1 MPIRTAIW
9 KVGTPPELL
18 AEATLP
24 NERLL
29 EEMIIAA
36 PRLLSEE
43 WMLIGRQEDT
53 GLGGR
58 IDLLAVAPDG
68 AIVLIELKRDR
79 TPREV
84 VAQAIDYA
92 YWVSGLDPE
101 DIVAIYRRF
110 APGRSLAAD
119 FEERFGQELDDD
131 ALNQSHQIVVVAAAL
146 DDSTE
151 RIIAYLTER
160 GIAINAL
167 LFQVFANGAEQLI
180 SRAWLIDP
188 IRAQA
193 SSAAT
198 PGDPSEPWNGE
209 FYSSFGHGESRSWE
223 DALARGPEEWR
234 DLIEEARETALSAF
248 LEKPALKEGRW
259 TLELCEGDDE
269 DRMEES
275 RKAALSALD
284 ELEAGENHKSA
295 FELLESIDLRGGR
308 KRAWSDGELASVK
321 EALKIV
327 RELARAE
334 LRRGIVVL
342 ESGPA
347 DERLAG
353 ALPILR
359 DAFRQAR
366 LFLSEAKRRSRVM
379 DFADLE
385 VHALRALEH
394 QGVRDYYCERWRAF
408 LVDEFQ
414 DTNPVQAELLTQL
427 TEGTKLTVVGD
438 EKQSIYGFRRADV
451 EVFRRFRECILSE
464 RGDEVL
470 LATSFRGHSELV
482 GVLNAVFSSVLGEMR
497 QDLEAHREQPPHEA
511 PHVRAYAM
519 ESEKRVPKAML
530 QRAEATHI
538 ARLVRE
544 MMDQEVSVYDAAA
557 DTVRPVRP
565 GDVAVLS
572 RVWAPLELYG
582 EALAAV
588 GIPSVHAGGGN
599 LLETR
604 EAKDGLALLRFLADP
619 TDDLAL
625 VAILRS
631 PFFAVEDPLLH
642 ELAQEHTKTT
652 SWWKLVQEAGGPQL
666 HPAQEILGELL
677 SKRRLEPPTALLQLA
692 DHLTGYTAIIA
703 NLPGAGRREA
713 DWRGFRELVGDLE
726 RGAYDA
732 FTVVRWLRQLN
743 EAGAEVPR
751 PPLEVGEVVGLMTIH
766 AAKGL
771 EWPVVIVP
779 DLARAMP
786 SSHGAVVFDPELGV
800 AVDFGEDEGEPALY
814 RLIADKKA
822 RLQEDEARRI
832 FYVAPTRA
840 RDHLILTSTDGETN
854 RFSGI
859 ALLRPGLEVA
869 GVTFSPVA
877 FRPEDALPP
886 VLPSPAPNLPPGLLV
901 EPIG

>member
-1 MPIRTAIW
+1 
-9 KVGTPPELL
+9 L
-18 AEATLP
+18 AELEAAQISTIHALCARVCREHPDEAGVPADFGILDELRGRLWTADRLTDAMDGLP
-24 NERLL
+24 EEHYRVVPYPLMQAAL
-29 EEMIIAA
+29 EA
-36 PRLLSEE
+36 LFS
-43 WMLIGRQEDT
+43 
-53 GLGGR
+53 
-58 IDLLAVAPDG
+58 
-68 AIVLIELKRDR
+68 
-79 TPREV
+79 
-84 VAQAIDYA
+84 
-92 YWVSGLDPE
+92 DP
-101 DIVAIYRRF
+101 
-110 APGRSLAAD
+110 LAA
-119 FEERFGQELDDD
+119 EE
-131 ALNQSHQIVVVAAAL
+131 
-146 DDSTE
+146 
-151 RIIAYLTER
+151 
-160 GIAINAL
+160 
-167 LFQVFANGAEQLI
+167 
-180 SRAWLIDP
+180 
-188 IRAQA
+188 
-193 SSAAT
+193 
-198 PGDPSEPWNGE
+198 
-209 FYSSFGHGESRSWE
+209 
-223 DALARGPEEWR
+223 ALARGPEGWR

-248 LEKPALKEGRW
+248 LEEPALKEGRW

-275 RKAALSALD
+275 RRAALSALD
-284 ELEAGENHKSA
+284 ELEAGENHKTA
-295 FELLESIDLRGGR
+295 FELLASIDLRGGR

-321 EALKIV
+321 EALRQV
-327 RELARAE
+327 RELVRAE

-342 ESGPA
+342 EPGPA

-353 ALPILR
+353 ALPVLR
-359 DAFRQAR
+359 DAFQRAGV
-366 LFLSEAKRRSRVM
+366 FLSEAKRRSRVL

-385 VHALRALEH
+385 VHALKALEH
-394 QGVRDYYCERWRAF
+394 EEVREYYRERWRAF

-414 DTNPVQAELLTQL
+414 DTNPVQAELLAQL

-451 EVFRRFRECILSE
+451 EVFRRFRERILSE
-464 RGDEVL
+464 GGDEVL

-497 QDLEAHREQPPHEA
+497 QDLEAHREPPPHEA

-519 ESEKRVPKAML
+519 ESEKWVPKAML

-544 MMDQEVSVYDAAA
+544 MIDQEVSVYDAAA

-582 EALAAV
+582 EALAAAGV
-588 GIPSVHAGGGN
+588 PSIHAGGGN

-604 EAKDGLALLRFLADP
+604 EAKDGLVLLRFLADP
-619 TDDLAL
+619 TDELAL

-642 ELAQEHTKTT
+642 ELAQERAKAT
-652 SWWKLVQEAGGPQL
+652 SWWKIVQEAGDPQL
-666 HPAQEILGELL
+666 DPAKEILGELL

-692 DHLTGYTAIIA
+692 DHLTGYTAVIA

-713 DWRGFRELVGDLE
+713 DWRGFRELVGGLE
-726 RGAYDA
+726 RGADDA
-732 FTVVRWLRQLN
+732 FTVVRWLRQLH
-743 EAGAEVPR
+743 EAGAEVLR
-751 PPLEVGEVVGLMTIH
+751 LPLEVGDAVSLMTIH

-786 SSHGAVVFDPELGV
+786 SSHGAVVFDPKLGV
-800 AVDFGEDEGEPALY
+800 AVDFGEDEDESALH

-840 RDHLILTSTDGETN
+840 RDHLILTSTNGQTERLCGLT
-854 RFSGI
+854 
-859 ALLRPGLEVA
+859 LLRSGLELA
-869 GVTFSPVA
+869 GISFSAVP
-877 FRPEDALPP
+877 FRPEDAQPP
-886 VLPSPAPNLPPGLLV
+886 ELPSPSPAVPTRLLI
-901 EPIG
+901 EHLG